1 MHNLFELILSLWK
14 QCIFISTFVVMQ
26 ITLDLASETLNKESW
41 EFRTFNSLLYSL
53 QSSVL
58 END

>member
-1 MHNLFELILSLWK
+1 
-14 QCIFISTFVVMQ
+14 MQ